1 MQKIFK
7 GNAYQMNSEKISIAV
22 TSRSFSKNKVL
33 RENLLSKYSRV
44 TFNDKGLKLE
54 GNALVNFLSGHKKA
68 ITALEEIDENLLSQL
83 PELKVISKYGVG
95 TDMIDIDA
103 MQKYGVRLGWTGGVN
118 RRAVSELVISFA
130 ISLLRHVP
138 KAHREI
144 LSGSWRQ
151 HIGGNLSGRTFGII
165 GCGFVG
171 KDLVKLLEPYGC
183 RILVNDIKN
192 YPGFYKQHNI
202 EAVGKEELLEK
213 ADIISLH
220 VPLDDTTK
228 NMLTS
233 QRLALMKPSAIL
245 INIAR
250 GGLLDENALKNMLK
264 NGKLGGAALDVF
276 ATEPPNDYE
285 LLELPNFIATSHIGG
300 SSEEAIL
307 AMGIAAIDGL
317 NSHFTPK

>member
-1 MQKIFK
+1 
-7 GNAYQMNSEKISIAV
+7 MNNENISVAV
-22 TSRSFSKNKVL
+22 SSRSFSKNKVL
-33 RENLLSKYSRV
+33 REKLLAKYSRV

-95 TDMIDIDA
+95 IDMIDTDA

-144 LSGSWRQ
+144 LSGTWRQ

-192 YPGFYKQHNI
+192 YTGFYKQHNI

-264 NGKLGGAALDVF
+264 NGKLAGAALDVF

-300 SSEEAIL
+300 SSEEAII

-317 NSHFTPK
+317 DNNFTVK